1 MSLDPLR
8 LATDGF
14 FGPVEIGG
22 LTPENVAAIAGAV
35 WDALGSDHLSVGSTG
50 ASLATSVSLI
60 QAFTTGRFQIN
71 YGQSKAYQYN
81 RDGTLLQEFNL
92 LDADGNPAISAQ
104 TAVDRVPVGEA
115 NPSIP
120 VVGLSGL
127 VYWS

>member
-14 FGPVEIGG
+14 FGPTEGG
-22 LTPENVAAIAGAV
+22 LTPESIASIAGAV
-35 WDALGSDHLSVGSTG
+35 WDVLISDHLDSGSTG
-50 ASLATSVSLI
+50 ASLATSLSLI

-115 NPSIP
+115 NPAIP

>member
-14 FGPVEIGG
+14 FLGTG
-22 LTPENVAAIAGAV
+22 ENTLNPATLNAITGAV
-35 WDALGSDHLSVGSTG
+35 WDVLISDHLDSGSTG
-50 ASLATSVSLI
+50 ASLATSLSLI

-71 YGQSKAYQYN
+71 YGQSKAFQYN

-115 NPSIP
+115 DPAIP